1 MVVLLETIQNQ
12 KCFQYEQDVYKFKT
26 GIAMV
31 SPVCSIIA
39 EIFLK
44 NLEQQ
49 LMKHTVESNN
59 CNTYCVRCVNDN
71 FIMYSKKQNYTSNN
85 IRQF

>member
-1 MVVLLETIQNQ
+1 MVVSLETILNQNY
-12 KCFQYEQDVYKFKT
+12 FQHEQEFYKSKT
-26 GIAMV
+26 VIAMV
-31 SPVCSIIA
+31 SPVFSIIA

-49 LMKHTVESNN
+49 LMKHTAESNM
-59 CNTYCVRCVNDN
+59 CSTYYVRCVNDN